1 MWNCPKCPG
10 VRRGLSVFTGMVECL
25 CFAGI
30 LFGWASLVF
39 ILKTQGFFG
48 SFCVNAT
55 GINSSQ
61 VLDCRG
67 QDEQFSLVFTIASF
81 MNYFVTLLNGFI
93 FDRFGTTVARV
104 YAICLHLMGTLM
116 VAFSTPA
123 RAALLFPALSFIAVG
138 GSMLLL
144 TNFQV
149 ANLFPNNRSTVIT
162 LLNGAFGSSAV
173 VFLIVKLV
181 FEAGISHRASF
192 LFLSACSIIHVLR
205 TVFLLPRHIIPYPLP
220 DHYTFGLTCGKSKKS
235 EESVT
240 FDPQTTDEVQ
250 HVNKEPATPEKTF
263 RECVLS
269 RFFLFSVIWL
279 SVIQLRNLQ
288 FIGTLNPTLQRLTN
302 GDSSLVSK
310 YTNAFA
316 FTQLCAVLC
325 GPWNGLIL
333 DRHKRKPRVEGM
345 SDKEAD
351 LRSTVLSLFLTALF
365 SLVFSIC
372 ATIPVLP
379 LQYFTFVMA
388 VINRAF
394 LYGGLAAFV
403 SVAFPPCHFGK
414 LYGLV
419 LCLGAIFS
427 LLQYACFALVESVL
441 EGDPLY
447 VNIALTL
454 LILFS
459 FIHPLFVFLHCRN
472 LQSQRVKDLEQQ

>member
-10 VRRGLSVFTGMVECL
+10 VRRGLSMFTGMVECL

-30 LFGWASLVF
+30 LFGWASLDF

-55 GINSSQ
+55 GINGSQ

-81 MNYFVTLLNGFI
+81 MINFVTLLNGFI

-104 YAICLHLMGTLM
+104 YAICFHLMGTLM

-162 LLNGAFGSSAV
+162 LLNGAFDSSPAI
-173 VFLIVKLV
+173 FLIIKLV
-181 FEAGISHRASF
+181 FEAGISLRDSF

-205 TVFLLPRHIIPYPLP
+205 TVFLLPRLIIPYPLP

-235 EESVT
+235 EESVN

-250 HVNKEPATPEKTF
+250 HVNKEPATP
-263 RECVLS
+263 
-269 RFFLFSVIWL
+269 
-279 SVIQLRNLQ
+279 
-288 FIGTLNPTLQRLTN
+288 
-302 GDSSLVSK
+302 VSK
-310 YTNAFA
+310 YTDAFA

-333 DRHKRKPRVEGM
+333 DRHKRKPRVKGM
-345 SDKEAD
+345 SDEEAD

-388 VINRAF
+388 VINNAF
-394 LYGGLAAFV
+394 LYGGLVAFI

-414 LYGLV
+414 LYGLEM
-419 LCLGAIFS
+419 CLGAIFS

-447 VNIALTL
+447 VSIVLTDQGGLRLHHRADDKWLTNPPCDCSYVERRSRQTSSGAGHAGALPKL
-454 LILFS
+454 AARGRRMRLSGEAGRAGNDAAI
-459 FIHPLFVFLHCRN
+459 
-472 LQSQRVKDLEQQ
+472 